1 MIVRKLFLVFCLFC
15 SVLLSA
21 QITVP
26 SNSITLGE
34 YFWDT
39 DPGEGNGTPLVAFD
53 GNWDE
58 SMESVS
64 ESISSL
70 LFNGYHTFNIRVK
83 DADGVWG
90 YPFIASIFFNDPSI
104 IYGCTDSTSLN
115 YDPLATLDDGS
126 CSYPCLPDTSFTYIN
141 VNDSLV
147 WNGIT
152 YDSSGTYTYNGSSTT
167 NNSSASLDGIN
178 DYINVGNN
186 NVLNIDN
193 SVTIE
198 TWINAAN
205 LSNRNAIYSTRKNN
219 DPGSFQLEIGSESN
233 VGTSFVAVTGPGT
246 WIAITGSNVI
256 NNNSG
261 WVHIAYT
268 RDGVGDN
275 HEIYI
280 NGIPQAINTNPYT
293 FANNNALKEIGRG
306 TSQLQ
311 NYEGKIDQVS
321 IWNIALSQQE
331 IQNYMNCSPQGN
343 EAGLVGCWNFEE
355 GSGNTAYDQTSNG
368 NDGIINGATY
378 DTNVPA
384 QSCQLT
390 NSNGCDSIAVLNLTI
405 NQSDTSYT
413 NITACDSAV
422 WNGTTYTQSG
432 TYSYCGSSSSASNNY
447 SMSFDGVDDYIPLNY
462 IDLSTDFTI
471 FLNFKANYTS
481 GDYWQPIISNI
492 WNTYGFLLYQY
503 YNPSDGLTYLKCWNG
518 SSATFLS
525 NLSLNTFYSLTLKY
539 SSGYLSAYLD
549 GTLVYAG
556 SMNILYSPAPNF
568 LNGARYDPN
577 GSIHPADYFTGNLD
591 NFSYW
596 NTPLSMQEIQDYMNC
611 PPIGTEAG
619 LVGYWNFEEGSG
631 TTAFDLTSNGNNG
644 TLNGATYDT
653 DAPSQLCPFTN
664 TAGCDSVAIL
674 NLTIGAITG
683 TDTQLACNSYTWID
697 GNTYTTNNN
706 NATFNIIGG
715 AAGGCDSLVTLN
727 LTIVNSTIPALNLG
741 NDTTICN
748 GSVLVLDAGLT
759 YDTYNWSTSDTT
771 QTIAVNSAG
780 TYFVEVAS
788 NTNASTG
795 PNLITNSDFSS
806 NGAFWNACGNTTEAY
821 APETTYGGSNATNTV
836 AEIDAGPDNTI
847 GTADDMSLCQTV
859 VGLTIG
865 QSYQLCFNYSR
876 RDIGPNPTTTFIT
889 IDGGSLNQTL
899 IASNSTFAFTQ
910 ACYTFTATQTTHLL
924 SFTPGN
930 SGQEGMIL
938 DDISTHILTSLSC
951 YTSDTIQVFVETP
964 VQTVSFSNP
973 ICFGDNNGNIYVDNA
988 LAFEY
993 SSDGG
998 TNWQIDSFFVNLTS
1012 GNYSICSRTA
1022 LGCTVCDIVILNSL
1036 PQISGTDT
1044 RTECNSY
1051 TWIDGNTYTAN
1062 NNSATFN
1069 IVGGAANGCDSLVT
1083 LDLTIN
1089 NVSDLTT
1096 SSSGAIIT
1104 ANNLSATYQ
1113 WLDCDSSNVTI
1124 TGETGQSYTA
1134 VANGNYAVELTENG
1148 CVDTSACV
1156 AITSVGIIEND
1167 FGDVLSVYPNPTN
1180 GNFSIDLGS
1189 IYESSAVKIVD
1200 ISGKLIDSK
1209 IINQSRILNLTIEAP
1224 SSIYIVSIQAGEKK
1238 AVIRLVKE

>member
-1 MIVRKLFLVFCLFC
+1 MRKLVLLFC
-15 SVLLSA
+15 IFYSVLLSA
-21 QITVP
+21 QITAP
-26 SNSITLGE
+26 SNSITEGEYFWDTDPGEGNGTPLVAFDGNWDDSMESVSESISSLLFNGYHTFNIRVKDADGVWSSIFSNVIYFDQLQSLSASDFDLTQGE

-126 CSYPCLPDTSFTYIN
+126 CSYPCLTDTSYANITAC
-141 VNDSLV
+141 DSVV

-246 WIAITGSNVI
+246 FIAITGSNVI

-343 EAGLVGCWNFEE
+343 EVGLVGCWNFEE

-384 QSCQLT
+384 QSCSLT
-390 NSNGCDSIAVLNLTI
+390 NANGCDSIA
-405 NQSDTSYT
+405 
-413 NITACDSAV
+413 
-422 WNGTTYTQSG
+422 
-432 TYSYCGSSSSASNNY
+432 
-447 SMSFDGVDDYIPLNY
+447 
-462 IDLSTDFTI
+462 
-471 FLNFKANYTS
+471 
-481 GDYWQPIISNI
+481 
-492 WNTYGFLLYQY
+492 
-503 YNPSDGLTYLKCWNG
+503 
-518 SSATFLS
+518 
-525 NLSLNTFYSLTLKY
+525 
-539 SSGYLSAYLD
+539 
-549 GTLVYAG
+549 
-556 SMNILYSPAPNF
+556 
-568 LNGARYDPN
+568 
-577 GSIHPADYFTGNLD
+577 
-591 NFSYW
+591 
-596 NTPLSMQEIQDYMNC
+596 
-611 PPIGTEAG
+611 
-619 LVGYWNFEEGSG
+619 
-631 TTAFDLTSNGNNG
+631 
-644 TLNGATYDT
+644 
-653 DAPSQLCPFTN
+653 
-664 TAGCDSVAIL
+664 IL
-674 NLTIGAITG
+674 NLTILNSSAG
-683 TDTQLACNSYTWID
+683 TDTRTECSSYTWID
-697 GNTYTTNNN
+697 GNTYTANNN

-715 AAGGCDSLVTLN
+715 AASGCDSLVTLD
-727 LTIVNSTIPALNLG
+727 LTIVNSTSG
-741 NDTTICN
+741 TDTKTECNSYTWIDGINYTASSNSATFNIIGGAANGCDSLVTLDLTIVN
-748 GSVLVLDAGLT
+748 
-759 YDTYNWSTSDTT
+759 STSGTDTRT
-771 QTIAVNSAG
+771 ECNSYTWIDGVNYTASNNLATFNITNGAANGCDSLVTLDLTIVNS
-780 TYFVEVAS
+780 T
-788 NTNASTG
+788 
-795 PNLITNSDFSS
+795 
-806 NGAFWNACGNTTEAY
+806 
-821 APETTYGGSNATNTV
+821 
-836 AEIDAGPDNTI
+836 
-847 GTADDMSLCQTV
+847 
-859 VGLTIG
+859 
-865 QSYQLCFNYSR
+865 
-876 RDIGPNPTTTFIT
+876 
-889 IDGGSLNQTL
+889 
-899 IASNSTFAFTQ
+899 
-910 ACYTFTATQTTHLL
+910 
-924 SFTPGN
+924 
-930 SGQEGMIL
+930 
-938 DDISTHILTSLSC
+938 
-951 YTSDTIQVFVETP
+951 
-964 VQTVSFSNP
+964 
-973 ICFGDNNGNIYVDNA
+973 
-988 LAFEY
+988 
-993 SSDGG
+993 
-998 TNWQIDSFFVNLTS
+998 
-1012 GNYSICSRTA
+1012 
-1022 LGCTVCDIVILNSL
+1022 
-1036 PQISGTDT
+1036 SGTDT

-1062 NNSATFN
+1062 NNSTTFNITNGAANGCDSLVNLDLTIVNSTSGTDTRTECNSYTWIDGVNYTASNNLATFN
-1069 IVGGAANGCDSLVT
+1069 ITNGAANGCDSLVTLDLTIVNSTSGTDTRTECNSYTWIDGVNYTASNNLATFNITNGAANGCDSLVTLDLTIVNSTSGTDTRTECNSYTWIDGINYTANNNSATFNITNGAANGCDSLVT

-1089 NVSDLTT
+1089 NVTDITI

-1104 ANNLSATYQ
+1104 ANNLGATYQ
-1113 WLDCDSSNVTI
+1113 WLDCDNSNATI
-1124 TGETGQSYTA
+1124 PGETGQSYTA

-1148 CVDTSACV
+1148 CIETSACV
-1156 AITSVGIIEND
+1156 NIITTAILENN
-1167 FGDVLSVYPNPTN
+1167 FGSEFNIYPNPTK
-1180 GNFSIDLGS
+1180 GNFSVDLDKTYNS
-1189 IYESSAVKIVD
+1189 ILITITDLSGRLIESKEYN
-1200 ISGKLIDSK
+1200 GTKL
-1209 IINQSRILNLTIEAP
+1209 LNLKIDEPAGIYLLKIETGN
-1224 SSIYIVSIQAGEKK
+1224 QK

>member
-1 MIVRKLFLVFCLFC
+1 MIVRKLVLLFCLFY

-21 QITVP
+21 QITAP
-26 SNSITLGE
+26 SNSITEGE

-126 CSYPCLPDTSFTYIN
+126 CSYPCLTDTSYANITAC
-141 VNDSLV
+141 DSVV

-152 YDSSGTYTYNGSSTT
+152 YDSSGTYTG
-167 NNSSASLDGIN
+167 
-178 DYINVGNN
+178 
-186 NVLNIDN
+186 
-193 SVTIE
+193 
-198 TWINAAN
+198 
-205 LSNRNAIYSTRKNN
+205 
-219 DPGSFQLEIGSESN
+219 
-233 VGTSFVAVTGPGT
+233 
-246 WIAITGSNVI
+246 
-256 NNNSG
+256 
-261 WVHIAYT
+261 
-268 RDGVGDN
+268 
-275 HEIYI
+275 
-280 NGIPQAINTNPYT
+280 
-293 FANNNALKEIGRG
+293 
-306 TSQLQ
+306 
-311 NYEGKIDQVS
+311 
-321 IWNIALSQQE
+321 
-331 IQNYMNCSPQGN
+331 
-343 EAGLVGCWNFEE
+343 
-355 GSGNTAYDQTSNG
+355 
-368 NDGIINGATY
+368 
-378 DTNVPA
+378 
-384 QSCQLT
+384 
-390 NSNGCDSIAVLNLTI
+390 
-405 NQSDTSYT
+405 
-413 NITACDSAV
+413 
-422 WNGTTYTQSG
+422 
-432 TYSYCGSSSSASNNY
+432 SSASNNY

-481 GDYWQPIISNI
+481 GDDWQPIISNI

-503 YNPSDGLTYLKCWNG
+503 YNPNDGLTYLKCWNG

-539 SSGYLSAYLD
+539 SNGYLSAYLD

-568 LNGARYDPN
+568 LIGARYNSN
-577 GSIHPADYFTGNLD
+577 GSIHPTDYFTGNLD

-619 LVGYWNFEEGSG
+619 LVGYWNFEEGPGS
-631 TTAFDLTSNGNNG
+631 TDVLDQTSNGNNG
-644 TLNGATYDT
+644 TINGATYDT
-653 DAPSQLCPFTN
+653 NVPAQSCSLTN
-664 TAGCDSVAIL
+664 ANGCDSIAIL
-674 NLTIGAITG
+674 NLTINQSNTSYTNITNCDSYTWSVNGTTYTQTGTYTDVSTNSSGCTDTEILVLTINNSTTNTNYLPSNGLVGWWPFNGNANDESGNAYNGTVNGAALTTDRLGATNSAYSFNGNSAFIQTPTSAVNFPSGFTISVWAKVLGANTNTNCSFGCAEFLVTKGDDGQSGRISIQYSQDTGGETFAGATDYSLALNSLTQYPFPQPNWHHVVYTFDNTNYKIYLDGLLMNTIASTTAIPNLASDIVFGKMPNNTSYPYYFNGYLDDIGIWNHALTPGEITNLYSAVNFASPTG
-683 TDTQLACNSYTWID
+683 TDTRTECDAYTWIDGNTYITSNNTATFTIFGGASSGCDSIVNLDLTILNSSAGTDTRTECSSYTWIDGNTYTANNNSTTFNITSGAANGCDSLVTLDLTIVNSTSGTDTKTECNSYTWID
-697 GNTYTTNNN
+697 GNTFTASNNS
-706 NATFNIIGG
+706 ATFNITNG
-715 AAGGCDSLVTLN
+715 AANGCDSLVTLD
-727 LTIVNSTIPALNLG
+727 LTIVN
-741 NDTTICN
+741 
-748 GSVLVLDAGLT
+748 
-759 YDTYNWSTSDTT
+759 
-771 QTIAVNSAG
+771 
-780 TYFVEVAS
+780 
-788 NTNASTG
+788 
-795 PNLITNSDFSS
+795 
-806 NGAFWNACGNTTEAY
+806 
-821 APETTYGGSNATNTV
+821 AT
-836 AEIDAGPDNTI
+836 
-847 GTADDMSLCQTV
+847 
-859 VGLTIG
+859 
-865 QSYQLCFNYSR
+865 
-876 RDIGPNPTTTFIT
+876 
-889 IDGGSLNQTL
+889 
-899 IASNSTFAFTQ
+899 
-910 ACYTFTATQTTHLL
+910 
-924 SFTPGN
+924 
-930 SGQEGMIL
+930 
-938 DDISTHILTSLSC
+938 
-951 YTSDTIQVFVETP
+951 
-964 VQTVSFSNP
+964 
-973 ICFGDNNGNIYVDNA
+973 
-988 LAFEY
+988 
-993 SSDGG
+993 
-998 TNWQIDSFFVNLTS
+998 
-1012 GNYSICSRTA
+1012 
-1022 LGCTVCDIVILNSL
+1022 
-1036 PQISGTDT
+1036 SGTDT

-1051 TWIDGNTYTAN
+1051 TWFDGINYTAS

-1104 ANNLSATYQ
+1104 ANNLSASCQ
-1113 WLDCDSSNVTI
+1113 WLDCDNSNVTI

-1224 SSIYIVSIQAGEKK
+1224 SSIYIISIQAGGKK

>member
-1 MIVRKLFLVFCLFC
+1 M
-15 SVLLSA
+15 
-21 QITVP
+21 T
-26 SNSITLGE
+26 
-34 YFWDT
+34 
-39 DPGEGNGTPLVAFD
+39 
-53 GNWDE
+53 
-58 SMESVS
+58 
-64 ESISSL
+64 
-70 LFNGYHTFNIRVK
+70 
-83 DADGVWG
+83 
-90 YPFIASIFFNDPSI
+90 
-104 IYGCTDSTSLN
+104 
-115 YDPLATLDDGS
+115 
-126 CSYPCLPDTSFTYIN
+126 DTSYANIT

-152 YDSSGTYTYNGSSTT
+152 YDSSGTYTYNGSSTI

-178 DYINVGNN
+178 DYVDVGNN
-186 NVLNIDN
+186 SVLDVDN

-198 TWINAAN
+198 AWINPAN
-205 LSNRNAIYSTRKNN
+205 LSNRHAIYSTRKNN
-219 DPGSFQLEIGSESN
+219 DPGSFQLEIGIHL
-233 VGTSFVAVTGPGT
+233 GTNYVAVTGVNT
-246 WIAITGSNVI
+246 NVAITSSNLI
-256 NNNSG
+256 NTNSG

-275 HEIYI
+275 HQIYI
-280 NGIPQAINTNPYT
+280 NGIPQIINTYPYT
-293 FANNNALKEIGRG
+293 FINNNASKEIGRG
-306 TSQLQ
+306 ISLLQ
-311 NYEGKIDQVS
+311 YYDGQIDQVS

-343 EAGLVGCWNFEE
+343 EVGLVGYWNFEE

-368 NDGIINGATY
+368 NDGAI
-378 DTNVPA
+378 
-384 QSCQLT
+384 
-390 NSNGCDSIAVLNLTI
+390 
-405 NQSDTSYT
+405 
-413 NITACDSAV
+413 
-422 WNGTTYTQSG
+422 
-432 TYSYCGSSSSASNNY
+432 
-447 SMSFDGVDDYIPLNY
+447 
-462 IDLSTDFTI
+462 
-471 FLNFKANYTS
+471 
-481 GDYWQPIISNI
+481 
-492 WNTYGFLLYQY
+492 
-503 YNPSDGLTYLKCWNG
+503 
-518 SSATFLS
+518 
-525 NLSLNTFYSLTLKY
+525 
-539 SSGYLSAYLD
+539 
-549 GTLVYAG
+549 
-556 SMNILYSPAPNF
+556 
-568 LNGARYDPN
+568 
-577 GSIHPADYFTGNLD
+577 
-591 NFSYW
+591 
-596 NTPLSMQEIQDYMNC
+596 
-611 PPIGTEAG
+611 
-619 LVGYWNFEEGSG
+619 
-631 TTAFDLTSNGNNG
+631 
-644 TLNGATYDT
+644 NGATYDT

-706 NATFNIIGG
+706 TATFNIVGGG
-715 AAGGCDSLVTLN
+715 AAGCDSLVTLD

-741 NDTTICN
+741 NDSTICN

-806 NGAFWNACGNTTEAY
+806 NGAFWNACGNTIEAY
-821 APETTYGGSNATNTV
+821 ASETTYGGSNATNTV

-899 IASNSTFAFTQ
+899 IASNSIFAFTQ

-993 SSDGG
+993 SSDSG

-1051 TWIDGNTYTAN
+1051 TWIDGTNYTANNNSATFNITNGAANGCDSLVTLDLTIVNSTSGTDTKTECNSYTWIDGNTFTASNNSATFNITNGAANGCDSLVTLDLTIVNSTSGTDTRTECNSYTWIDGNTYTAS

-1083 LDLTIN
+1083 LDLTIVN
-1089 NVSDLTT
+1089 AEGTDTRTECN
-1096 SSSGAIIT
+1096 
-1104 ANNLSATYQ
+1104 
-1113 WLDCDSSNVTI
+1113 
-1124 TGETGQSYTA
+1124 SYTWID
-1134 VANGNYAVELTENG
+1134 GINYTASNNY
-1148 CVDTSACV
+1148 CYFQHCWW
-1156 AITSVGIIEND
+1156 
-1167 FGDVLSVYPNPTN
+1167 
-1180 GNFSIDLGS
+1180 
-1189 IYESSAVKIVD
+1189 
-1200 ISGKLIDSK
+1200 
-1209 IINQSRILNLTIEAP
+1209 RC
-1224 SSIYIVSIQAGEKK
+1224 
-1238 AVIRLVKE
+1238 

>member
-1 MIVRKLFLVFCLFC
+1 QTVYHTMNFTPGVWTNFIYSSDGDSLRYYKNGVKLGTIPKNTSGLNLSNQDGDLTFGLAGEWNQFRYLDGKLDDIIIYDRALTQTEIDSISLVNQ
-15 SVLLSA
+15 LLCNPV
-21 QITVP
+21 T
-26 SNSITLGE
+26 
-34 YFWDT
+34 
-39 DPGEGNGTPLVAFD
+39 GTETRTECDSYTWID
-53 GNWDE
+53 GNTYTA
-58 SMESVS
+58 
-64 ESISSL
+64 
-70 LFNGYHTFNIRVK
+70 NNNTATFNITGGAANSC
-83 DADGVWG
+83 D
-90 YPFIASIFFNDPSI
+90 SIV
-104 IYGCTDSTSLN
+104 
-115 YDPLATLDDGS
+115 TLD
-126 CSYPCLPDTSFTYIN
+126 LTITPDTSYTNITAC
-141 VNDSLV
+141 DSVV
-147 WNGIT
+147 WNGTT
-152 YDSSGTYTYNGSSTT
+152 YNSSGSYTGSSIS
-167 NNSSASLDGIN
+167 NNYSANLDGIN
-178 DYINVGNN
+178 DYVDVGNN
-186 NVLNIDN
+186 SVLDVDN

-198 TWINAAN
+198 AWINPAN
-205 LSNRNAIYSTRKNN
+205 LSNRYGIYSTRKNN
-219 DPGSFQLEIGSESN
+219 DPGSFQLEIGSD
-233 VGTSFVAVTGPGT
+233 VIGTNYVAVTGVNT
-246 WIAITGSNVI
+246 YVAITGSNVI
-256 NNNSG
+256 NTNSG

-268 RDGVGDN
+268 RDGVGNN

-280 NGIPQAINTNPYT
+280 NGIPQIINTNPYT
-293 FANNNALKEIGRG
+293 FINNNTSKEIGRG
-306 TSQLQ
+306 INLLQ
-311 NYEGKIDQVS
+311 NYDGQIDQVR
-321 IWNIALSQQE
+321 IWDIALTQLE
-331 IQNYMNCSPQGN
+331 IQNYMDCSPEVN
-343 EAGLVGCWNFEE
+343 EV
-355 GSGNTAYDQTSNG
+355 
-368 NDGIINGATY
+368 
-378 DTNVPA
+378 
-384 QSCQLT
+384 
-390 NSNGCDSIAVLNLTI
+390 
-405 NQSDTSYT
+405 
-413 NITACDSAV
+413 
-422 WNGTTYTQSG
+422 
-432 TYSYCGSSSSASNNY
+432 
-447 SMSFDGVDDYIPLNY
+447 
-462 IDLSTDFTI
+462 
-471 FLNFKANYTS
+471 
-481 GDYWQPIISNI
+481 
-492 WNTYGFLLYQY
+492 
-503 YNPSDGLTYLKCWNG
+503 
-518 SSATFLS
+518 
-525 NLSLNTFYSLTLKY
+525 
-539 SSGYLSAYLD
+539 
-549 GTLVYAG
+549 
-556 SMNILYSPAPNF
+556 
-568 LNGARYDPN
+568 
-577 GSIHPADYFTGNLD
+577 
-591 NFSYW
+591 
-596 NTPLSMQEIQDYMNC
+596 
-611 PPIGTEAG
+611 G

-631 TTAFDLTSNGNNG
+631 TTVFDLTSNANNG

-664 TAGCDSVAIL
+664 TAGCDSVAVL
-674 NLTIGAITG
+674 NLTIVAITG

-706 NATFNIIGG
+706 TATFNIIGG

-806 NGAFWNACGNTTEAY
+806 NGAFWNACGNTIEAY

-993 SSDGG
+993 SSDSG

-1051 TWIDGNTYTAN
+1051 TWIDGNTFTASNNSATFNITNGAANGCDSLVTLNLTIVNATSGTDTRTECNSYTWFDGINYTAS

-1104 ANNLSATYQ
+1104 ANNLSASCQ
-1113 WLDCDSSNVTI
+1113 WLDCDNSNVTI

-1224 SSIYIVSIQAGEKK
+1224 SSIYIISIQAGGKK